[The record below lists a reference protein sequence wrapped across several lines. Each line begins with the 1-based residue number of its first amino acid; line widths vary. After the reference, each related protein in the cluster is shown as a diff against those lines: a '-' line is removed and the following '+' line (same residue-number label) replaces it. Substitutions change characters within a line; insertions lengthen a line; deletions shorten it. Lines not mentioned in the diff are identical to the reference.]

1 MTSQAS
7 EGESA
12 GRSRGRLIADK
23 IAEVSR
29 YFRQR
34 LQVRV
39 IAILLSLVTV
49 SVALTFGISL
59 WQIRNQVFE
68 NRVDSIVE
76 EFGNDARAAQQSFS
90 ATIGSNPGE
99 VQLLANQIVN
109 GLYDPSSSITG
120 VMLMRSDNQDSSGLQ
135 ILEPVTGPSSIRDL
149 VSDDLR
155 AQTSSSEALHWQ
167 SVEIPGSNGQTHPG
181 IVIGVSITIP
191 GTGNYELYSVF
202 SMESEQQLLSLV
214 TTVQVAA
221 AGILIVLLVL
231 MAIVLVRMVL
241 GPIKEA
247 SRNARRIADG
257 AFEVRM
263 DVRGDDELA
272 QLASSFNQM
281 ASSLDE
287 QFTRLQKLSKVQQD
301 FVSAVS
307 HELRSPVTTIR
318 MAGQLIYDKR
328 EELPSSLQRSA
339 ELLQRQLV
347 NLDAML
353 ADLLEISRFDA
364 GAMALNN
371 ESADMSDLVQNV
383 VEMAAPLAAEDG
395 VDVRVYSR
403 GDTYADVEHRRV
415 ERIVR
420 NLLVNAIEHA
430 EGGNVRVDVV
440 GNETAVAVRV
450 VDNGVGMSQD
460 QVDHVFDR
468 FWRADAARVRKAGGT
483 GLGLTIAREDANL
496 HGGEIRVWGVLGEG
510 SSFLLILPREP
521 GSPYVSPLDV
531 QVDFDVL
538 EFVEEET

>member
-1 MTSQAS
+1 MTEQSP
-7 EGESA
+7 EA
-12 GRSRGRLIADK
+12 GAPSRGRLLADRLADLVK
-23 IAEVSR
+23 FFS
-29 YFRQR
+29 QR

-39 IAILLSLVTV
+39 IATLLTIVTV
-49 SVALTFGISL
+49 SVSVTFGIAL

-68 NRVDSIVE
+68 DRIDAIVE
-76 EFGNDARAAQQSFS
+76 EFGVDARAAEQSFT
-90 ATIGSNPGE
+90 ATIASNPGN
-99 VQLLANQIVN
+99 VQNTVKSIVN
-109 GLYDPSSSITG
+109 SMYDPSSSVVG
-120 VMLMRSDNQDSSGLQ
+120 VMLMRSEGQPASGIQ
-135 ILEPVTGPSSIRDL
+135 ILEPSNGPTALREIVTDEIR
-149 VSDDLR
+149 S
-155 AQTSSSEALHWQ
+155 QTANSEALHWQ
-167 SVEIPGSNGQTHPG
+167 SVSIPDGDRGDIPGV
-181 IVIGVSITIP
+181 VIGVAVTVP
-191 GTGNYELYSVF
+191 GAGNYELYSVF
-202 SMESEQQLLSLV
+202 SLQAEQDLLSLV

-221 AGILIVLLVL
+221 AGLLLILLVAL
-231 MAIVLVRMVL
+231 AIVLVRMVL
-241 GPIKEA
+241 GPIREA

-263 DVRGDDELA
+263 DEHGDDELA

-328 EELPSSLQRSA
+328 AELPSTLQRSA
-339 ELLQRQLV
+339 ELMQRQLV

-364 GAMALNN
+364 GAMALN
-371 ESADMSDLVQNV
+371 SQPADLADLVENV
-383 VEMAAPLAAEDG
+383 VEMAGPLAREDG
-395 VDVRVYSR
+395 VTVTIERS
-403 GDTYADVEHRRV
+403 GDTFATVEHRRV

-430 EGGNVRVDVV
+430 DGGTVRLDVV

-450 VDNGVGMSQD
+450 VDNGVGMSQE
-460 QVDHVFDR
+460 QADHVFDR

-483 GLGLTIAREDANL
+483 GLGLTIAREDAIL

-521 GSPYVSPLDV
+521 GAPYVAPVDV
-531 QVDFDVL
+531 EVDFDL
-538 EFVEEET
+538 LLPEEAKEQ

>member
-1 MTSQAS
+1 MTEQSP
-7 EGESA
+7 EA
-12 GRSRGRLIADK
+12 GAPSRGRLLADRLADLVK
-23 IAEVSR
+23 FFS
-29 YFRQR
+29 QR

-39 IAILLSLVTV
+39 IATLLTIVTV
-49 SVALTFGISL
+49 SVSVTFGIAL

-68 NRVDSIVE
+68 DRIDAIVE
-76 EFGNDARAAQQSFS
+76 EFGVDARAAEQSFT
-90 ATIGSNPGE
+90 ATIGSNPGN
-99 VQLLANQIVN
+99 VQNTVKSIVN
-109 GLYDPSSSITG
+109 SMYDPSSSVVG
-120 VMLMRSDNQDSSGLQ
+120 VMLMRSEGQPASGIQ
-135 ILEPVTGPSSIRDL
+135 ILEPSNGPTALREIVTDEIR
-149 VSDDLR
+149 S
-155 AQTSSSEALHWQ
+155 QTANSEALHWQ
-167 SVEIPGSNGQTHPG
+167 SVPIPNGDRGDIPGV
-181 IVIGVSITIP
+181 VIGVAGTVP
-191 GTGNYELYSVF
+191 GAGNYELYSVF
-202 SMESEQQLLSLV
+202 SLQAEQDLLSLV

-221 AGILIVLLVL
+221 AGLLLILLVAL
-231 MAIVLVRMVL
+231 AIVLVRMVL
-241 GPIKEA
+241 GPIREA

-263 DVRGDDELA
+263 DEHGDDELA

-328 EELPSSLQRSA
+328 AELPSTLQRSA
-339 ELLQRQLV
+339 ELMQRQLV

-364 GAMALNN
+364 GAMALN
-371 ESADMSDLVQNV
+371 SQPADLADLVENV
-383 VEMAAPLAAEDG
+383 VEMAGPLAREDG
-395 VDVRVYSR
+395 VTVTIERS
-403 GDTYADVEHRRV
+403 GDTFATVEHRRV

-430 EGGNVRVDVV
+430 DGGTVRLDVV

-450 VDNGVGMSQD
+450 VDNGVGMSQE
-460 QVDHVFDR
+460 QADHVFDR

-483 GLGLTIAREDANL
+483 GLGLTIAREDAIL
-496 HGGEIRVWGVLGEG
+496 HGGEVRVWGVLGEG

-521 GSPYVSPLDV
+521 GAPYVAPVDV
-531 QVDFDVL
+531 EVDFDL
-538 EFVEEET
+538 LLPEEAKEQ